1 MRIVIATGGTGGHC
15 YPAMLVAE
23 GLKSAGNEV
32 LFAGGTKGFESRLAS
47 EFGIPFISIRAKG
60 FPSKLG
66 IAFCE
71 AAYTLI
77 LGIIDALKHLVK
89 FKPDVVIGGGGY
101 CSAPVLVAARIMKYP
116 ILLMEQNLLPGKVTR
131 LFAKFA
137 SKVMITFP
145 ESASYLPGSKT
156 VVTGTPIR
164 PRILAL
170 SKEDGRKNLGLDPEL
185 FTILVVGASQG
196 AQSINNVIVDL
207 ITGGFSDPK
216 WQWIHITGKSHF
228 EGVSAAIRNS
238 SSKKSDSRYVIFP
251 YLEDVASAYAAADLV
266 VARSGAS
273 TIAELTGRGVPAIL
287 IPYPYAAEQ
296 HQLTQARY
304 VAEEGAAVLLLDS
317 ELGVDRLIKEINLL
331 LENPEQL
338 NLMKLRSIKL
348 GQNDALA
355 KVIKETLTIGSIP

>member
-1 MRIVIATGGTGGHC
+1 
-15 YPAMLVAE
+15 MLVAE

-32 LFAGGTKGFESRLAS
+32 LFVGGTKGLEYGLAS
-47 EFGIPFISIRAKG
+47 EFRIPFVSIRAKG
-60 FPSKLG
+60 FPGKLG
-66 IAFCE
+66 IAFCG
-71 AAYTLI
+71 AAGTLI
-77 LGIIDALKHLVK
+77 LGVIDALKHLVK

-137 SKVMITFP
+137 SKVMITFS

-156 VVTGTPIR
+156 LVTGTPIR

-170 SKEDGRKNLGLDPEL
+170 SKEEGRKNLGLDPEL
-185 FTILVVGASQG
+185 FTILVAGASQG

-216 WQWIHITGKSHF
+216 WQWIHITGRSHF

-238 SSKKSDSRYVIFP
+238 SSENKKSDSRYVIFP
-251 YLEDVASAYAAADLV
+251 YLEDIASAYAAADLV

-273 TIAELTGRGVPAIL
+273 TIAELIGRGVPAIL
-287 IPYPYAAEQ
+287 VPYPYAAEQ

-304 VAEEGAAVLLLDS
+304 LAEEGAAVLLLDS
-317 ELGVDRLIKEINLL
+317 ELRADRLIKEINLL

-338 NLMKLRSIKL
+338 NLMKLRSSKL
-348 GQNDALA
+348 GKNDALA
-355 KVIKETLTIGSIP
+355 EVIKETLTIGGG